1 MPSSIYRLN
10 RRPLY
15 GKSIKTQIK
24 KSKPKSIKNHLQK
37 MVLEEGHLKESKHA
51 GISSGG
57 LNIFLSCWILM
68 TKNLPSFCLHC
79 NVNLQLDFSS
89 WGWNIVTCITK
100 IRESS
105 EYLVT
110 RRFFIFIIL

>member
-1 MPSSIYRLN
+1 
-10 RRPLY
+10 
-15 GKSIKTQIK
+15 
-24 KSKPKSIKNHLQK
+24 

-57 LNIFLSCWILM
+57 FKDIFVSLNFND
-68 TKNLPSFCLHC
+68 KNLPSFCLEC
-79 NVNLQLDFSS
+79 KVNLQLDFSS